1 MTNLWKLLRLTTL
14 FEFLPVLLV
23 SLMALFTGLALL
35 GASAWLVASAAL
47 MPPLYTLALGI
58 TTVRACGIGRAVFR
72 YGERYLSHRMAFRI
86 LTEIRTAFYDRAAR
100 TLPLRSGPARQGE
113 FLHDLLTGAD
123 ELRDFYVRALL
134 PIAAIG
140 TITALTT
147 WLLTGVIGLWALA
160 LPALYLARLVLS
172 CASRQTGEEMQRTR
186 DAAYRSALL
195 DAAGG
200 ADELIC
206 AGRAPAL
213 KRLAEPADRL
223 LQGSL
228 QLARSDARRDA
239 AENLLDTTVLMA
251 LLALLILRVT
261 DGALSGID
269 LCVYFLVLQTL
280 LVEFRTL
287 PEAVRQGRRSLLAA
301 RFLPERRIG
310 ETAATDEKAGEPE
323 RIPAPV
329 QAASRDAD
337 AASQTPLLEAQ
348 DLSFSYRQGQGV
360 LQGLSFRIARGQHT
374 AIVGASGA
382 GKTTLAELL
391 LGVWPPDSGPLRLCG
406 TPYHELPQGAIQQAI
421 AALPQGSVLFADS
434 IRENFARY
442 RPGCKEED
450 IRAALRDAQ
459 LSEVVAALPEGID
472 TPLGEDACFLSG
484 GQRGRLLT
492 AIAIAGKEPVI
503 LLDEPTCGLDQETA
517 AALMAAL
524 FARVQKTG
532 QTLLTITHERT
543 LLTKFQQT
551 IELRK

>member
-1 MTNLWKLLRLTTL
+1 MTNVWKLLRLTTL

-86 LTEIRTAFYDRAAR
+86 LTEIRTSFYDRAAKV
-100 TLPLRSGPARQGE
+100 LPLRSGPARQGE

-147 WLLTGVIGLWALA
+147 WLLAGVIGLCALA

-172 CASRQTGEEMQRTR
+172 FASRQTGEERQRTR

-206 AGRAPAL
+206 AGCAPAL
-213 KRLAEPADRL
+213 KRLAGPADRL

-228 QLARSDARRDA
+228 QLARSDAKRDV

-261 DGALSGID
+261 NGTLSGID

-280 LVEFRTL
+280 LIEFRTL

-301 RFLPERRIG
+301 RFLPERQIG

-323 RIPAPV
+323 RMPAPA
-329 QAASRDAD
+329 QATSRDAD

-348 DLSFSYRQGQGV
+348 DLSFSYRKGQGV

-391 LGVWPPDSGPLRLCG
+391 LGVWPPDSGTLRLCG
-406 TPYHELPQGAIQQAI
+406 TPYHELPHGAIQQAI
-421 AALPQGSVLFADS
+421 AALPQGSVLFAGS

-442 RPGCKEED
+442 RPACKEED
-450 IRAALRDAQ
+450 ILAALRDAQ
-459 LSEVVAALPEGID
+459 LSEVVAALPQGID

-503 LLDEPTCGLDQETA
+503 LLDEPTCGLDQKTA

-524 FARVQKTG
+524 FARIQETG

-543 LLTKFQQT
+543 LVTKFQQT

>member
-1 MTNLWKLLRLTTL
+1 MTNVWKLLRLTTL
-14 FEFLPVLLV
+14 LEFLPVLLV

-86 LTEIRTAFYDRAAR
+86 LTEIRTSFYDRAAKV
-100 TLPLRSGPARQGE
+100 LPLRSGPARQGE

-147 WLLTGVIGLWALA
+147 WLLAGVIGLWALA

-172 CASRQTGEEMQRTR
+172 CASRQTGEERQRTR

-206 AGRAPAL
+206 AGCDPAL
-213 KRLAEPADRL
+213 KRLAGPADHL

-228 QLARSDARRDA
+228 QLARGDARRDT

-301 RFLPERRIG
+301 HFLPERQTS
-310 ETAATDEKAGEPE
+310 EAAETDEPVEQPE
-323 RIPAPV
+323 KIPAPA

-337 AASQTPLLEAQ
+337 AASQTLLEAQ

-360 LQGLSFRIARGQHT
+360 LQGLSFRIARSQHT

-382 GKTTLAELL
+382 GKTTLAALL
-391 LGVWPPDSGPLRLCG
+391 LGVWPPDSGMLRLCG
-406 TPYHELPQGAIQQAI
+406 TPYHELPQGAIQQTI
-421 AALPQGSVLFADS
+421 AALPQGSVLFAGS

-442 RPGCKEED
+442 RPACKEED
-450 IRAALRDAQ
+450 ILAALRDAQ
-459 LSEVVAALPEGID
+459 LDEVVAALPQSID

-524 FARVQKTG
+524 FTRVQETG

-543 LLTKFQQT
+543 LLHHFQQT

>member
-1 MTNLWKLLRLTTL
+1 MTNVWKLLRLTTL

-86 LTEIRTAFYDRAAR
+86 LTEIRTSFYDRAAKV
-100 TLPLRSGPARQGE
+100 LPLRSGPARQGE

-123 ELRDFYVRALL
+123 ELRDFYVRSLL

-147 WLLTGVIGLWALA
+147 WLLSGVIGLWALA

-172 CASRQTGEEMQRTR
+172 CASRQTGEERQRTR

-206 AGRAPAL
+206 AGCTPAL
-213 KRLAEPADRL
+213 KRLAGPADHL

-228 QLARSDARRDA
+228 QLARSDAKRDA

-301 RFLPERRIG
+301 HFLPERQTS
-310 ETAATDEKAGEPE
+310 EAAKTDEPAEQPE
-323 RIPAPV
+323 KIPTSA
-329 QAASRDAD
+329 QADSRDAD
-337 AASQTPLLEAQ
+337 AASQTLLEAK

-374 AIVGASGA
+374 AIIGASGA

-391 LGVWPPDSGPLRLCG
+391 LGVWPPDSGTLRLCG
-406 TPYHELPQGAIQQAI
+406 TPYHELPQGASQQAI
-421 AALPQGSVLFADS
+421 AALPQGSVLFAGS
-434 IRENFARY
+434 IRENFTRY
-442 RPGCKEED
+442 RPACKEED
-450 IRAALRDAQ
+450 ILAALRDAQ
-459 LSEVVAALPEGID
+459 LSEVVAALPQGID

-503 LLDEPTCGLDQETA
+503 LLDEPTCGLDQKTA

-524 FARVQKTG
+524 FARVQETS

-543 LLTKFQQT
+543 LVTKFQQT

>member
-1 MTNLWKLLRLTTL
+1 MTNVWKLLRLTTL
-14 FEFLPVLLV
+14 LEFLPVLLV

-86 LTEIRTAFYDRAAR
+86 LTEIRTSFYDRAAKV
-100 TLPLRSGPARQGE
+100 LPLRSGPARQGE
-113 FLHDLLTGAD
+113 FLHDLLTSAD

-147 WLLTGVIGLWALA
+147 WLLTGAIGPWALA

-172 CASRQTGEEMQRTR
+172 CASRKTGEEMQRTR

-301 RFLPERRIG
+301 RFLPERQIG
-310 ETAATDEKAGEPE
+310 ETAATDEKASEPE

-337 AASQTPLLEAQ
+337 ATSQTPLLEAQ

-391 LGVWPPDSGPLRLCG
+391 LGVWPPDSGTLRLCG

-421 AALPQGSVLFADS
+421 AALPQGSVLFAGS

-442 RPGCKEED
+442 RPDCKEED

-459 LSEVVAALPEGID
+459 LDEVVAALPQAID

-503 LLDEPTCGLDQETA
+503 LLDEPTCGLDQKTA

-524 FARVQKTG
+524 FARVQETG

-543 LLTKFQQT
+543 LLPKFQQT

>member
-1 MTNLWKLLRLTTL
+1 MTNVWKLLRLTTP

-86 LTEIRTAFYDRAAR
+86 LTEIRTSFYDRAAKV
-100 TLPLRSGPARQGE
+100 LPLRSGPARQGE

-147 WLLTGVIGLWALA
+147 WLLAGVIGLWALA

-172 CASRQTGEEMQRTR
+172 CASRQTGEERQRTR

-206 AGRAPAL
+206 AGCDPAL
-213 KRLAEPADRL
+213 KRLAGPADRL

-228 QLARSDARRDA
+228 QLARSDAKRDA
-239 AENLLDTTVLMA
+239 TENLLDTTVLMA

-301 RFLPERRIG
+301 RFLPERQIG
-310 ETAATDEKAGEPE
+310 ETTATDEKAGEPE
-323 RIPAPV
+323 RMPAPA
-329 QAASRDAD
+329 QASFRDAD
-337 AASQTPLLEAQ
+337 AASQTLLEAK

-391 LGVWPPDSGPLRLCG
+391 LGVWPPDSGMLRLSG
-406 TPYHELPQGAIQQAI
+406 TPYHELPQGAIQQTI
-421 AALPQGSVLFADS
+421 AALPQGSVLFSGS

-442 RPGCKEED
+442 RPGCNEED

-459 LSEVVAALPEGID
+459 LSEVVAALPQGID

-524 FARVQKTG
+524 FARVQETG

-543 LLTKFQQT
+543 LVTKFQQT

>member
-1 MTNLWKLLRLTTL
+1 MTNVWKLLRLTTL
-14 FEFLPVLLV
+14 LEFLPVLLV

-86 LTEIRTAFYDRAAR
+86 LTEIRTSFYDRAAKV
-100 TLPLRSGPARQGE
+100 LPLRSGPARQGE

-147 WLLTGVIGLWALA
+147 WLLAGVIGLWALA

-206 AGRAPAL
+206 AGCAPAL
-213 KRLAEPADRL
+213 KRLAGPADRL

-228 QLARSDARRDA
+228 QLARSDAKRDA
-239 AENLLDTTVLMA
+239 AENLLDTTVLMS

-301 RFLPERRIG
+301 RFLPERQIG

-323 RIPAPV
+323 RIPASV

-337 AASQTPLLEAQ
+337 AAGQTPLLEAQ
-348 DLSFSYRQGQGV
+348 DLSFSYRKGQGV

-382 GKTTLAELL
+382 GKTTLAALL
-391 LGVWPPDSGPLRLCG
+391 LGVWPPDSGTLRLCG

-421 AALPQGSVLFADS
+421 AALPQGSVLFAGS

-442 RPGCKEED
+442 RPGCNEED

-459 LSEVVAALPEGID
+459 LSEVVAALPQGID

-524 FARVQKTG
+524 FTRVQETG

-543 LLTKFQQT
+543 LLHHFQQT

>member
-1 MTNLWKLLRLTTL
+1 MTNVWKLLRLTTL

-86 LTEIRTAFYDRAAR
+86 LTEIRTSFYDRAAKV
-100 TLPLRSGPARQGE
+100 LPLRSGPARQGE

-147 WLLTGVIGLWALA
+147 WLLAGVIGLWALA

-172 CASRQTGEEMQRTR
+172 CASRKTGEERQRTR

-206 AGRAPAL
+206 AGREPAL
-213 KRLAEPADRL
+213 KRLSAPAHDL
-223 LQGSL
+223 LEGSL
-228 QLARSDARRDA
+228 QLARTDARRDA
-239 AENLLDTTVLMA
+239 AENLLDTIVLMA

-261 DGALSGID
+261 QGALSGID

-280 LVEFRTL
+280 LVEFRAL

-301 RFLPERRIG
+301 RFLPERQTS
-310 ETAATDEKAGEPE
+310 EAAETDEPAEQSEK
-323 RIPAPV
+323 IPAPA

-337 AASQTPLLEAQ
+337 AASQMPLLEAQ
-348 DLSFSYRQGQGV
+348 DLSFSYRKGQGV

-391 LGVWPPDSGPLRLCG
+391 LGVWPPDSGTLRLCG

-421 AALPQGSVLFADS
+421 AALPQGSVLFAGS

-442 RPGCKEED
+442 RPACKEED
-450 IRAALRDAQ
+450 ILAALRDAQ
-459 LSEVVAALPEGID
+459 LSKVVAALPQGID

-484 GQRGRLLT
+484 GQRNRLLS
-492 AIAIAGKEPVI
+492 AIAIAGREPVI
-503 LLDEPTCGLDQETA
+503 LLDEPTCGLDQKTA

-524 FARVQKTG
+524 FARVQETG

-543 LLTKFQQT
+543 LVTKFQQT

>member
-14 FEFLPVLLV
+14 LEFLPVLLV

-86 LTEIRTAFYDRAAR
+86 LTEIRTSFYDRAAKV
-100 TLPLRSGPARQGE
+100 LPLRSGPARQGE

-147 WLLTGVIGLWALA
+147 WLLAGVIGLWALA

-172 CASRQTGEEMQRTR
+172 CASRKTGEEMQRTR

-206 AGRAPAL
+206 AGCSPAL
-213 KRLAEPADRL
+213 KRLAGPADRL
-223 LQGSL
+223 LHGSL
-228 QLARSDARRDA
+228 QLARSDAKRNA

-261 DGALSGID
+261 QGALRGID

-301 RFLPERRIG
+301 RFLPERQID

-323 RIPAPV
+323 RIPAPA
-329 QAASRDAD
+329 QASSRDAD

-348 DLSFSYRQGQGV
+348 DLSFSYREGQGV

-391 LGVWPPDSGPLRLCG
+391 LGVWPPDSGTLRLCG
-406 TPYHELPQGAIQQAI
+406 TPYHELPQGAIQQTI
-421 AALPQGSVLFADS
+421 AALPQGSVLFAGS

-442 RPGCKEED
+442 RPACKEED

-459 LSEVVAALPEGID
+459 LSEIVAALPQGID

-484 GQRGRLLT
+484 GQRNRLLS
-492 AIAIAGKEPVI
+492 AIAIAGREPIV
-503 LLDEPTCGLDQETA
+503 LLDEPTCGLDQKTA

-524 FARVQKTG
+524 FTRVQETG

-543 LLTKFQQT
+543 LVTKFQQT

>member
-1 MTNLWKLLRLTTL
+1 MTNLWKLLRLTTP

-23 SLMALFTGLALL
+23 SLIALFTGLALL

-86 LTEIRTAFYDRAAR
+86 LTEIRTSFYDRAAKV
-100 TLPLRSGPARQGE
+100 LPLRSGPARQGE

-147 WLLTGVIGLWALA
+147 WLLAGVIGLWALA

-172 CASRQTGEEMQRTR
+172 CASRQTGEERQRTR

-206 AGRAPAL
+206 AGRDPAL
-213 KRLAEPADRL
+213 KRLSAPAHDL
-223 LQGSL
+223 LEGSL
-228 QLARSDARRDA
+228 QLARTDARRDA
-239 AENLLDTTVLMA
+239 AENLLDTIVLMA

-261 DGALSGID
+261 QGALRGID

-301 RFLPERRIG
+301 RFLPERQIG

-323 RIPAPV
+323 RMPAPA
-329 QAASRDAD
+329 QATSRDAD
-337 AASQTPLLEAQ
+337 AASQTLLEAK

-382 GKTTLAELL
+382 GKTTLAALL
-391 LGVWPPDSGPLRLCG
+391 LGVWPPDSGTLRLCG
-406 TPYHELPQGAIQQAI
+406 TPYHELPAGAIQQAI
-421 AALPQGSVLFADS
+421 AALPQGSVLFAGS

-442 RPGCKEED
+442 RPACKEED
-450 IRAALRDAQ
+450 IRAALSDAQ
-459 LSEVVAALPEGID
+459 LSEVVAALPQGID

-484 GQRGRLLT
+484 GQRNRLLS
-492 AIAIAGKEPVI
+492 AIAIAGREPIV

-524 FARVQKTG
+524 FARVQETG

-543 LLTKFQQT
+543 LLHHFQQT

>member
-1 MTNLWKLLRLTTL
+1 MTNLWKLLRLTTP

-86 LTEIRTAFYDRAAR
+86 LTEIRTSFYDRAAKV
-100 TLPLRSGPARQGE
+100 LPLRSGPARQGE

-147 WLLTGVIGLWALA
+147 WLLAGIIGLWALA

-172 CASRQTGEEMQRTR
+172 CASRQTGEERQRTR
-186 DAAYRSALL
+186 DAAYRSTLL

-206 AGRAPAL
+206 AGRDPAL
-213 KRLAEPADRL
+213 KRLSAPAHDL
-223 LQGSL
+223 LEGSL
-228 QLARSDARRDA
+228 QLARTDARRDA

-251 LLALLILRVT
+251 LLVFLILRVT

-287 PEAVRQGRRSLLAA
+287 PEAVRQGRRSLMAA
-301 RFLPERRIG
+301 RFLPERQTS
-310 ETAATDEKAGEPE
+310 EAAETDEPAEQSEK
-323 RIPAPV
+323 IPAPA

-337 AASQTPLLEAQ
+337 AASQTLLEAK

-374 AIVGASGA
+374 AIIGASGA
-382 GKTTLAELL
+382 GKTTLAALL
-391 LGVWPPDSGPLRLCG
+391 LGVWPPDSGMLRLCG
-406 TPYHELPQGAIQQAI
+406 TPYHGLPAGTIQQAI
-421 AALPQGSVLFADS
+421 AALPQGSVLFAGS

-442 RPGCKEED
+442 RPYCKEAD
-450 IRAALRDAQ
+450 ILAALRDAQ
-459 LSEVVAALPEGID
+459 LDEVVAALPQGID

-503 LLDEPTCGLDQETA
+503 LLDEPTCGLDQKTA

-524 FARVQKTG
+524 FARVQETG

-543 LLTKFQQT
+543 LVTKFQQT

>member
-86 LTEIRTAFYDRAAR
+86 LTEIRMSFYNRAAKV
-100 TLPLRSGPARQGE
+100 LPLRSGPARQGE

-147 WLLTGVIGLWALA
+147 WLLAGVIGLWALA
-160 LPALYLARLVLS
+160 LPALYLARLALS
-172 CASRQTGEEMQRTR
+172 CASRQTGEERQRTR

-206 AGRAPAL
+206 AGCAPAL
-213 KRLAEPADRL
+213 KRLAGPADHL

-228 QLARSDARRDA
+228 QLAHSDAKRDA
-239 AENLLDTTVLMA
+239 TENLLDTTVLMA
-251 LLALLILRVT
+251 LLVFLILRVT

-301 RFLPERRIG
+301 RFLPERQTS
-310 ETAATDEKAGEPE
+310 EAAETDEPAEQPE
-323 RIPAPV
+323 KIPAPA
-329 QAASRDAD
+329 QAASRDTD
-337 AASQTPLLEAQ
+337 AASQTLLEAK

-391 LGVWPPDSGPLRLCG
+391 LGVWPPDSGTLRLCG
-406 TPYHELPQGAIQQAI
+406 TPYHELPAGAIQQAI
-421 AALPQGSVLFADS
+421 AALPQGSVLFAGS

-442 RPGCKEED
+442 RPGCQEED
-450 IRAALRDAQ
+450 IRAALSDAQ
-459 LSEVVAALPEGID
+459 LDEVVAALPQGID

-503 LLDEPTCGLDQETA
+503 LLDEPTCGLDQKTA

-524 FARVQKTG
+524 FARVQETG

-543 LLTKFQQT
+543 LVTKFQQT

>member
-1 MTNLWKLLRLTTL
+1 MTNVWKLLRLTTL

-86 LTEIRTAFYDRAAR
+86 LTEIRTSFYDRAAKV
-100 TLPLRSGPARQGE
+100 LPLRSGPARQGE

-123 ELRDFYVRALL
+123 ELRDFYVRSLL

-147 WLLTGVIGLWALA
+147 WLLSGVIGLWALA

-172 CASRQTGEEMQRTR
+172 CASRQTGEERQRTR

-206 AGRAPAL
+206 AGCTPAL
-213 KRLAEPADRL
+213 KRLAGPADHL

-228 QLARSDARRDA
+228 QLARSDAKRDA

-251 LLALLILRVT
+251 LLALLILHVT

-301 RFLPERRIG
+301 HFLPERQTS
-310 ETAATDEKAGEPE
+310 EAAKTDEPAEQPE
-323 RIPAPV
+323 KIPTSA
-329 QAASRDAD
+329 QADSRDAD
-337 AASQTPLLEAQ
+337 AASQTLLEAK
-348 DLSFSYRQGQGV
+348 DLSFSYREGQGV
-360 LQGLSFRIARGQHT
+360 LQGLSFRIAHGQHT

-391 LGVWPPDSGPLRLCG
+391 LGVWPPDSGTLRLCG

-421 AALPQGSVLFADS
+421 AALPQGSVLFAGS

-442 RPGCKEED
+442 RPNCKEED
-450 IRAALRDAQ
+450 ILAALRDAQ
-459 LSEVVAALPEGID
+459 LSEVVAALPQGID
-472 TPLGEDACFLSG
+472 TLLGEDACFLSG

-503 LLDEPTCGLDQETA
+503 LLDEPTCGLDQKTA

-524 FARVQKTG
+524 FTRVQKTG
-532 QTLLTITHERT
+532 QTLLIITHERT
-543 LLTKFQQT
+543 LLPLFQQT

>member
-1 MTNLWKLLRLTTL
+1 MTNLWKHLRLTTL
-14 FEFLPVLLV
+14 LEFLPVLLV

-35 GASAWLVASAAL
+35 GASAWLVASSAL

-86 LTEIRTAFYDRAAR
+86 LTEIRTSFYDRAAKV
-100 TLPLRSGPARQGE
+100 LPLRSGPARQGE

-147 WLLTGVIGLWALA
+147 WLLAGVIGLWALA

-172 CASRQTGEEMQRTR
+172 CASRQTGEERQRTR

-206 AGRAPAL
+206 AGCAPAL
-213 KRLAEPADRL
+213 KRLAGPADHL

-228 QLARSDARRDA
+228 QLARSDAKRDA

-251 LLALLILRVT
+251 LLVFLILRVT
-261 DGALSGID
+261 QGALSGID

-301 RFLPERRIG
+301 RFLPERQTS
-310 ETAATDEKAGEPE
+310 EAAETDEPAEQSEK
-323 RIPAPV
+323 IPAPA

-337 AASQTPLLEAQ
+337 AASQTLLEAK

-374 AIVGASGA
+374 AIIGASGA
-382 GKTTLAELL
+382 GKTTLAALL
-391 LGVWPPDSGPLRLCG
+391 LGVWPPDSGMLRLCG

-421 AALPQGSVLFADS
+421 AALPQGSVLFAGS

-442 RPGCKEED
+442 RPACKEAD
-450 IRAALRDAQ
+450 ILAALRDAQ
-459 LSEVVAALPEGID
+459 LDEVVAALPQGID

-503 LLDEPTCGLDQETA
+503 LLDEPTCGLDQKTA
-517 AALMAAL
+517 ATLMAAL
-524 FARVQKTG
+524 FARVQETG

-543 LLTKFQQT
+543 LVTKFQQT
-551 IELRK
+551 IKLRK

>member
-1 MTNLWKLLRLTTL
+1 MTNIWKLLRLTTL

-86 LTEIRTAFYDRAAR
+86 LTEIRTSFYDRAAKV
-100 TLPLRSGPARQGE
+100 LPLRSGPARQGE

-134 PIAAIG
+134 PIAVIG

-147 WLLTGVIGLWALA
+147 WLLAGVIGPWALA

-172 CASRQTGEEMQRTR
+172 CASRQTGEERQRTR

-206 AGRAPAL
+206 AGRDPAL
-213 KRLAEPADRL
+213 KRLSAPAHDL
-223 LQGSL
+223 LEGSL
-228 QLARSDARRDA
+228 QLARTDARRDA

-251 LLALLILRVT
+251 LLVFLILRVT

-301 RFLPERRIG
+301 HFLPERQTS
-310 ETAATDEKAGEPE
+310 EAAKTDEPAEQPE
-323 RIPAPV
+323 KIPTSA
-329 QAASRDAD
+329 QADSRDAD
-337 AASQTPLLEAQ
+337 AASQTLLEAK

-374 AIVGASGA
+374 AIIGASGA

-391 LGVWPPDSGPLRLCG
+391 LGVWPPDSGTLRLCG
-406 TPYHELPQGAIQQAI
+406 TPYHELPAGAIQQAI
-421 AALPQGSVLFADS
+421 AALPQGSVLFAGS

-442 RPGCKEED
+442 RPACKEAD

-459 LSEVVAALPEGID
+459 LSEVVAALPQGID

-484 GQRGRLLT
+484 GQRNRLLT
-492 AIAIAGKEPVI
+492 AIAIAGREPVI
-503 LLDEPTCGLDQETA
+503 LLDEPTCGLDQKTA

-524 FARVQKTG
+524 FARIQETG

-543 LLTKFQQT
+543 LVTKFQQT

>member
-1 MTNLWKLLRLTTL
+1 MTNLWKLLRLTTP

-86 LTEIRTAFYDRAAR
+86 LTEIRTSFYDRAAKV
-100 TLPLRSGPARQGE
+100 LPLRSGPARQGE

-147 WLLTGVIGLWALA
+147 WLLAGIIGLWALA

-172 CASRQTGEEMQRTR
+172 CASRQTGEERQRTR
-186 DAAYRSALL
+186 DAAYRSTLL

-206 AGRAPAL
+206 AGRDPAL
-213 KRLAEPADRL
+213 KRLSAPAHDL
-223 LQGSL
+223 LEGSL
-228 QLARSDARRDA
+228 QLARTDARRDA

-251 LLALLILRVT
+251 LLVFLILRVT

-287 PEAVRQGRRSLLAA
+287 PEAVRQGRRSLMAA
-301 RFLPERRIG
+301 RFLPERQTS
-310 ETAATDEKAGEPE
+310 EAAETDEPAEQSEK
-323 RIPAPV
+323 IPAPA

-337 AASQTPLLEAQ
+337 AASQTLLEAK

-374 AIVGASGA
+374 AIIGASGA
-382 GKTTLAELL
+382 GKTTLAALL
-391 LGVWPPDSGPLRLCG
+391 LGVWPPYSGMLRLCG

-421 AALPQGSVLFADS
+421 AALPQGSVLFAGS

-442 RPGCKEED
+442 RPACKEED
-450 IRAALRDAQ
+450 ILAALRDAQ
-459 LSEVVAALPEGID
+459 LSEVVAALPQGID

-492 AIAIAGKEPVI
+492 AITIAGREPVI
-503 LLDEPTCGLDQETA
+503 LLDEPTCGLDQKTA

-524 FARVQKTG
+524 FAKVQETG

-543 LLTKFQQT
+543 LVTKFQQT

>member
-1 MTNLWKLLRLTTL
+1 MTNLWKLLRLTTP

-86 LTEIRTAFYDRAAR
+86 LTEIRTSFYDRAAKV
-100 TLPLRSGPARQGE
+100 LPLRSGPARQGE

-147 WLLTGVIGLWALA
+147 WLLAGIIGLWALA

-172 CASRQTGEEMQRTR
+172 CASRQTGEERQRTR
-186 DAAYRSALL
+186 DAAYRSTLL

-206 AGRAPAL
+206 AGRDPAL
-213 KRLAEPADRL
+213 KRLSAPAHDL
-223 LQGSL
+223 LEGSL
-228 QLARSDARRDA
+228 QLARTDARRDA

-251 LLALLILRVT
+251 LLVFLILRVT

-287 PEAVRQGRRSLLAA
+287 PEAVRQGRRSLMAA
-301 RFLPERRIG
+301 RFLPERQTS
-310 ETAATDEKAGEPE
+310 EAAETDEPAEQSEK
-323 RIPAPV
+323 IPAPA

-337 AASQTPLLEAQ
+337 AASQTLLEAK

-374 AIVGASGA
+374 AIIGASGA
-382 GKTTLAELL
+382 GKTTLAALL
-391 LGVWPPDSGPLRLCG
+391 LGVWPPDSGMLRLCG

-421 AALPQGSVLFADS
+421 AALPQGSVLFAGS

-442 RPGCKEED
+442 RPACKEED

-459 LSEVVAALPEGID
+459 LSEVVAALPQGID

-492 AIAIAGKEPVI
+492 AIAIAGREPVI
-503 LLDEPTCGLDQETA
+503 LLDEPTCGLDQKTA

-524 FARVQKTG
+524 FAKVQETG

-543 LLTKFQQT
+543 LVTKFQQT

>member
-1 MTNLWKLLRLTTL
+1 MTNLWKLLRLTTP

-86 LTEIRTAFYDRAAR
+86 LTEIRTSFYDRAAKV
-100 TLPLRSGPARQGE
+100 LPLRSGPARQGE

-147 WLLTGVIGLWALA
+147 WLLAGIIGLWALA

-172 CASRQTGEEMQRTR
+172 CASRQTGEERQRTR
-186 DAAYRSALL
+186 DAAYRSTLL

-206 AGRAPAL
+206 AGRDPAL
-213 KRLAEPADRL
+213 KRLSAPAHDL
-223 LQGSL
+223 LEGSL
-228 QLARSDARRDA
+228 QLARTDARRDA

-251 LLALLILRVT
+251 LLVFLILRVT

-287 PEAVRQGRRSLLAA
+287 PEAVRQGRRSLMAA
-301 RFLPERRIG
+301 RFLPERQTS
-310 ETAATDEKAGEPE
+310 EAAETDEPAEQSEK
-323 RIPAPV
+323 IPAPA

-337 AASQTPLLEAQ
+337 AASQTLLEAK

-374 AIVGASGA
+374 AIIGASGA
-382 GKTTLAELL
+382 GKTTLAALL
-391 LGVWPPDSGPLRLCG
+391 LGVWPPDSGMLRLCG

-421 AALPQGSVLFADS
+421 AALPQGSVLFAGS

-442 RPGCKEED
+442 RPACKEED

-459 LSEVVAALPEGID
+459 LSEVVAALPQGID

-492 AIAIAGKEPVI
+492 AITIAGREPVI
-503 LLDEPTCGLDQETA
+503 LLDEPTCGLDQKTA

-524 FARVQKTG
+524 FAKVQETG

-543 LLTKFQQT
+543 LVTKFQQT

>member
-1 MTNLWKLLRLTTL
+1 MTNLWKLLRLTTP

-86 LTEIRTAFYDRAAR
+86 LTEIRTSFYDRAAKV
-100 TLPLRSGPARQGE
+100 LPLRSGPARQGE

-147 WLLTGVIGLWALA
+147 WLLAGIIGLWALA

-172 CASRQTGEEMQRTR
+172 CASRQTGEERQRTR
-186 DAAYRSALL
+186 DAAYRSTLL

-206 AGRAPAL
+206 AGRDPAL
-213 KRLAEPADRL
+213 KRLSAPAHDL
-223 LQGSL
+223 LEGSL
-228 QLARSDARRDA
+228 QLARTDARRDA

-251 LLALLILRVT
+251 LLVFLILRVT

-287 PEAVRQGRRSLLAA
+287 PEAVRQGRRSLMAA
-301 RFLPERRIG
+301 RFLPERQTS
-310 ETAATDEKAGEPE
+310 EAAETDEPAEQSEK
-323 RIPAPV
+323 IPSPA

-337 AASQTPLLEAQ
+337 AASQTLLEAK

-374 AIVGASGA
+374 AIIGASGA
-382 GKTTLAELL
+382 GKTTLAALL
-391 LGVWPPDSGPLRLCG
+391 LGVWPPDSGMLRLCG

-421 AALPQGSVLFADS
+421 AALPQGSVLFAGS

-442 RPGCKEED
+442 RPACKEED

-459 LSEVVAALPEGID
+459 LSEVVAALPQGID

-492 AIAIAGKEPVI
+492 AITIAGREPVI
-503 LLDEPTCGLDQETA
+503 LLDEPTCGLDQKTA

-524 FARVQKTG
+524 FAKVQETG

-543 LLTKFQQT
+543 LVTKFQQT

>member
-86 LTEIRTAFYDRAAR
+86 LTEIRTSFYDRAAKV
-100 TLPLRSGPARQGE
+100 LPLRSGPARQGE

-147 WLLTGVIGLWALA
+147 WLLAGVIGLWALA
-160 LPALYLARLVLS
+160 LPTLYLARLVLS
-172 CASRQTGEEMQRTR
+172 CASRQTGEERQRTR

-206 AGRAPAL
+206 AGCTPAL
-213 KRLAEPADRL
+213 KRLAGPADHL

-228 QLARSDARRDA
+228 QLARSDAKRDA

-301 RFLPERRIG
+301 HFLPERQTS
-310 ETAATDEKAGEPE
+310 EAAKTDEPAEQPE
-323 RIPAPV
+323 KIPTSA
-329 QAASRDAD
+329 QADSRDAD
-337 AASQTPLLEAQ
+337 AASQTLLEAK

-374 AIVGASGA
+374 AIIGASGA

-391 LGVWPPDSGPLRLCG
+391 LGVWPPDSGTLRLCG

-421 AALPQGSVLFADS
+421 AALPQGSVLFAGS
-434 IRENFARY
+434 IRENFTRY
-442 RPGCKEED
+442 RPACKEED
-450 IRAALRDAQ
+450 ILAALRDAQ
-459 LSEVVAALPEGID
+459 LSEVVAALPQGID

-492 AIAIAGKEPVI
+492 AIAIAGREPIV

-524 FARVQKTG
+524 FARIQETG

-543 LLTKFQQT
+543 LVTKFQQT

>member
-1 MTNLWKLLRLTTL
+1 MTNVWKLLRLTTL
-14 FEFLPVLLV
+14 LEFLPVLLV

-86 LTEIRTAFYDRAAR
+86 LTEIRTSFYDRAAKV
-100 TLPLRSGPARQGE
+100 LPLRSGPARQGE

-160 LPALYLARLVLS
+160 LPALYLARLALS
-172 CASRQTGEEMQRTR
+172 CASRKTGEERQRTR

-206 AGRAPAL
+206 AGREPAL
-213 KRLAEPADRL
+213 RRLAKPAGQL

-228 QLARSDARRDA
+228 QLAHTDARRDA

-301 RFLPERRIG
+301 RFLPERQTS
-310 ETAATDEKAGEPE
+310 EAAETDEPAEQPE
-323 RIPAPV
+323 KIPTPA
-329 QAASRDAD
+329 QADSRNAD

-348 DLSFSYRQGQGV
+348 DLSFSYHKGQGV
-360 LQGLSFRIARGQHT
+360 LQDLSFRIAHSQHT
-374 AIVGASGA
+374 AIIGASGA

-391 LGVWPPDSGPLRLCG
+391 LGVWPPDSGTLRLCG

-421 AALPQGSVLFADS
+421 AALPQGSVLFAGS

-442 RPGCKEED
+442 RPACKEED
-450 IRAALRDAQ
+450 ILAALRDAQ
-459 LSEVVAALPEGID
+459 LDEVVAALPQGID

-492 AIAIAGKEPVI
+492 AIAIAGREPVI
-503 LLDEPTCGLDQETA
+503 LLDEPTCGLDQKTA

-524 FARVQKTG
+524 FARVQETG

-543 LLTKFQQT
+543 LLHHFQQT

>member
-86 LTEIRTAFYDRAAR
+86 LTEIRTSFYDRAAKV
-100 TLPLRSGPARQGE
+100 LPLRSGPARQGE

-147 WLLTGVIGLWALA
+147 WLLTGVIGPWALA

-172 CASRQTGEEMQRTR
+172 YASRQTGEERQRTR

-206 AGRAPAL
+206 AGCAPAL
-213 KRLAEPADRL
+213 KRLAEPADHL

-228 QLARSDARRDA
+228 QLARTDARRDA

-301 RFLPERRIG
+301 RFLPEQQIG
-310 ETAATDEKAGEPE
+310 ETAATDEPAGEPE
-323 RIPAPV
+323 RIPAPA

-337 AASQTPLLEAQ
+337 AANQTPLLEAQ

-391 LGVWPPDSGPLRLCG
+391 LGVWPPDSGTLRLCG

-421 AALPQGSVLFADS
+421 AALRQGSVLFAGS

-442 RPGCKEED
+442 RPGCNKED
-450 IRAALRDAQ
+450 ILAALSDAQ
-459 LSEVVAALPEGID
+459 LSEVVAALPQGID

-484 GQRGRLLT
+484 GQRNRLLS
-492 AIAIAGKEPVI
+492 AIAIAGREPVI
-503 LLDEPTCGLDQETA
+503 LLDEPTCGLDQKTA

-524 FARVQKTG
+524 FARVQETG
-532 QTLLTITHERT
+532 QTLLIITHERT
-543 LLTKFQQT
+543 LVTKFQQT

>member
-1 MTNLWKLLRLTTL
+1 MTNVWKLLRLTTL

-86 LTEIRTAFYDRAAR
+86 LTEIRTSFYDRAAKV
-100 TLPLRSGPARQGE
+100 LPLRSGPARQGE

-123 ELRDFYVRALL
+123 ELRDFYVRSLL

-147 WLLTGVIGLWALA
+147 WLLSGVIGLWALA

-172 CASRQTGEEMQRTR
+172 CASRQTGEERQRTR

-206 AGRAPAL
+206 AGCTPAL
-213 KRLAEPADRL
+213 KRLAGPADHL

-228 QLARSDARRDA
+228 QLARSDAKRDA

-301 RFLPERRIG
+301 HFLPERQTS
-310 ETAATDEKAGEPE
+310 EAAKTDEPAEQPE
-323 RIPAPV
+323 KIPTSA
-329 QAASRDAD
+329 QADSRDAD
-337 AASQTPLLEAQ
+337 AASQTLLEAK

-374 AIVGASGA
+374 AIIGASGA

-391 LGVWPPDSGPLRLCG
+391 LGVWPPDSGTLRLCG
-406 TPYHELPQGAIQQAI
+406 TPYHELPHGVIQQAI
-421 AALPQGSVLFADS
+421 AALPQGSVLFAGS

-442 RPGCKEED
+442 RPDCKEED
-450 IRAALRDAQ
+450 ILAALRDAQ
-459 LSEVVAALPEGID
+459 LSEVVAALPQGID

-492 AIAIAGKEPVI
+492 TIAIAGREPVI
-503 LLDEPTCGLDQETA
+503 LLDEPTCGLDQKTA

-524 FARVQKTG
+524 FARIQETG

-543 LLTKFQQT
+543 LVTKFQQT

>member
-1 MTNLWKLLRLTTL
+1 MTNVWKLLRLTTP

-86 LTEIRTAFYDRAAR
+86 LTEIRTSFYDRAAKV
-100 TLPLRSGPARQGE
+100 LPLRSGPARQGE

-147 WLLTGVIGLWALA
+147 WLLAGIIGLWALA

-172 CASRQTGEEMQRTR
+172 CASRQTGEERQRTR
-186 DAAYRSALL
+186 DAAYRSTLL

-213 KRLAEPADRL
+213 KRLSAPAHDL
-223 LQGSL
+223 LEGSL
-228 QLARSDARRDA
+228 QLARTDARRDA

-251 LLALLILRVT
+251 LLVFLILRVT

-287 PEAVRQGRRSLLAA
+287 PEAVRQGRRSLMAA
-301 RFLPERRIG
+301 RFLPERQTS
-310 ETAATDEKAGEPE
+310 EAAETDEPAEQSEK
-323 RIPAPV
+323 IPAPA

-337 AASQTPLLEAQ
+337 AASQTLLEAK

-374 AIVGASGA
+374 AIIGASGA
-382 GKTTLAELL
+382 GKTTLAALL
-391 LGVWPPDSGPLRLCG
+391 LGVWPPDSGMLRLCG

-421 AALPQGSVLFADS
+421 AALPQGSVLFAGS

-442 RPGCKEED
+442 RPACKEED

-459 LSEVVAALPEGID
+459 LSEVVAALPQGID

-492 AIAIAGKEPVI
+492 AITIAGREPVI
-503 LLDEPTCGLDQETA
+503 LLDEPTCGLDQKTA

-524 FARVQKTG
+524 FAKVQETG

-543 LLTKFQQT
+543 LVTKFQQT

>member
-1 MTNLWKLLRLTTL
+1 MTNLWKLLRLTTP

-86 LTEIRTAFYDRAAR
+86 LTEIRTSFYDRAAKV
-100 TLPLRSGPARQGE
+100 LPLRSGPARQGE

-147 WLLTGVIGLWALA
+147 WLLAGIIGLWALA

-172 CASRQTGEEMQRTR
+172 CASRQTGEERQRTR
-186 DAAYRSALL
+186 DAAYRSTLL

-206 AGRAPAL
+206 AGRDPAL
-213 KRLAEPADRL
+213 KRLSAPAHDL
-223 LQGSL
+223 LEGSL
-228 QLARSDARRDA
+228 QLARTDARRDA

-251 LLALLILRVT
+251 LLVFLILRVT

-287 PEAVRQGRRSLLAA
+287 PEAVRQGRRSLMAA
-301 RFLPERRIG
+301 RFLPERQTS
-310 ETAATDEKAGEPE
+310 EAAETDEPAEQSEK
-323 RIPAPV
+323 IPAPA

-337 AASQTPLLEAQ
+337 AASQTLLEAK

-374 AIVGASGA
+374 AIIGASGA
-382 GKTTLAELL
+382 GKTTLAALL
-391 LGVWPPDSGPLRLCG
+391 LGVWPPDSGMLRLCG

-421 AALPQGSVLFADS
+421 AALPQGSVLFAGS

-442 RPGCKEED
+442 RPACKEED
-450 IRAALRDAQ
+450 ILAALRDAQ
-459 LSEVVAALPEGID
+459 LSEVVAALPQGID

-492 AIAIAGKEPVI
+492 AITIAGREPVI
-503 LLDEPTCGLDQETA
+503 LLDEPTCGLDQKTA

-524 FARVQKTG
+524 FAKVQETG

-543 LLTKFQQT
+543 LVTKFQQT

>member
-1 MTNLWKLLRLTTL
+1 MTNVWKLLRLTTL

-86 LTEIRTAFYDRAAR
+86 LTEIRMSFYNRAAKV
-100 TLPLRSGPARQGE
+100 LPLRSGPARQGE

-147 WLLTGVIGLWALA
+147 WLLAGVIGLWALA

-172 CASRQTGEEMQRTR
+172 CASRKTGEERQRTR

-206 AGRAPAL
+206 AGCAPAL
-213 KRLAEPADRL
+213 KRLAGPADHL

-228 QLARSDARRDA
+228 QLAHSDAKRDA
-239 AENLLDTTVLMA
+239 TENLLDTTVLMA
-251 LLALLILRVT
+251 LLVFLILRVT

-301 RFLPERRIG
+301 RFLPERQTS
-310 ETAATDEKAGEPE
+310 EAAETDEPAEQPE
-323 RIPAPV
+323 KIPAPA
-329 QAASRDAD
+329 QAASRDTD
-337 AASQTPLLEAQ
+337 AASQTLLEAK

-391 LGVWPPDSGPLRLCG
+391 LGVWPPDSGTLRLCG
-406 TPYHELPQGAIQQAI
+406 TPYHELPAGAIQQAI
-421 AALPQGSVLFADS
+421 AALPQGSVLFAGS

-442 RPGCKEED
+442 RPGCQEED
-450 IRAALRDAQ
+450 IRAALSDAQ
-459 LSEVVAALPEGID
+459 LDEVVAALPQGID

-503 LLDEPTCGLDQETA
+503 LLDEPTCGLDQKTA

-524 FARVQKTG
+524 FARVQETG

-543 LLTKFQQT
+543 LVTKFQQT

>member
-1 MTNLWKLLRLTTL
+1 MTNVWKLLRLTTL

-86 LTEIRTAFYDRAAR
+86 LTEIRTSFYDRAAKV
-100 TLPLRSGPARQGE
+100 LPLRSGPARQGE

-123 ELRDFYVRALL
+123 ELRDFYVRSLL

-147 WLLTGVIGLWALA
+147 WLLSGVIGLWALA

-172 CASRQTGEEMQRTR
+172 CASRQTGEERQRTR

-206 AGRAPAL
+206 AGCAPAL
-213 KRLAEPADRL
+213 KRLAGPADHL

-228 QLARSDARRDA
+228 QLAHSDAKRDA
-239 AENLLDTTVLMA
+239 TENLLDTTVLMA
-251 LLALLILRVT
+251 LLVFLILRVT

-301 RFLPERRIG
+301 RFLPERQTS
-310 ETAATDEKAGEPE
+310 EAAETDEPAEQPE
-323 RIPAPV
+323 KIPAPA

-337 AASQTPLLEAQ
+337 AASQTLLEAK

-391 LGVWPPDSGPLRLCG
+391 LGVWPPDSGTLRLCG
-406 TPYHELPQGAIQQAI
+406 TPYHELPAGAIQQAI
-421 AALPQGSVLFADS
+421 AALPQGSVLFAGS

-442 RPGCKEED
+442 RPGCQEED
-450 IRAALRDAQ
+450 IRAALSDAQ
-459 LSEVVAALPEGID
+459 LDEVVAALPQGID

-503 LLDEPTCGLDQETA
+503 LLDEPTCGLDQKTA

-524 FARVQKTG
+524 FARIQKTG

-543 LLTKFQQT
+543 LVTKFQQT

>member
-86 LTEIRTAFYDRAAR
+86 LTEIRTSFYDRAAKV
-100 TLPLRSGPARQGE
+100 LPLRSGPARQGE

-147 WLLTGVIGLWALA
+147 WLLAGVIGPWALA

-172 CASRQTGEEMQRTR
+172 CASRQTGEERQRTR

-206 AGRAPAL
+206 AGRDPAL
-213 KRLAEPADRL
+213 KRISAPAHDL
-223 LQGSL
+223 LEGSL
-228 QLARSDARRDA
+228 QLARTDARRDA

-251 LLALLILRVT
+251 LLVFLILRVT

-301 RFLPERRIG
+301 HFLPERQTS
-310 ETAATDEKAGEPE
+310 EAAKTDEPAEQPE
-323 RIPAPV
+323 KIPTSA
-329 QAASRDAD
+329 QADSRDAD
-337 AASQTPLLEAQ
+337 AASQTLLEAK

-374 AIVGASGA
+374 AIIGASGA

-391 LGVWPPDSGPLRLCG
+391 LGVWPPDSGTLRLCG
-406 TPYHELPQGAIQQAI
+406 TPYHELPAGAIQQAI
-421 AALPQGSVLFADS
+421 AALPQGSVLFAGS
-434 IRENFARY
+434 IRENFTRY
-442 RPGCKEED
+442 RPACKEED
-450 IRAALRDAQ
+450 ILAALRDAQ
-459 LSEVVAALPEGID
+459 LSEVVAALPQGID

-492 AIAIAGKEPVI
+492 AIAIAGREPIV

-524 FARVQKTG
+524 FARIQETG

-543 LLTKFQQT
+543 LVTKFQQT

>member
-14 FEFLPVLLV
+14 LEFLPVLLV

-86 LTEIRTAFYDRAAR
+86 LTEIRTSFYDRAAKV
-100 TLPLRSGPARQGE
+100 LPLRSGPARQGE

-134 PIAAIG
+134 PIAVIG
-140 TITALTT
+140 TITTLTT

-160 LPALYLARLVLS
+160 LPALYLARLALS
-172 CASRQTGEEMQRTR
+172 CASCQSGEERQRTR

-206 AGRAPAL
+206 AGREPAL
-213 KRLAEPADRL
+213 KRLAGPADHL

-228 QLARSDARRDA
+228 QLARTDARRDA

-261 DGALSGID
+261 QGALRGID

-301 RFLPERRIG
+301 RFLPERQTS
-310 ETAATDEKAGEPE
+310 EAAETDEPVEQPE
-323 RIPAPV
+323 KIPAPA

-337 AASQTPLLEAQ
+337 AASQMPLLEAH

-360 LQGLSFRIARGQHT
+360 LQGLSFRIARDQHT

-382 GKTTLAELL
+382 GKTTLAALL
-391 LGVWPPDSGPLRLCG
+391 LGVWPPDSGTLRLCG
-406 TPYHELPQGAIQQAI
+406 TPYHELPQGAIQQSI
-421 AALPQGSVLFADS
+421 AALPQGSVLFAGS
-434 IRENFARY
+434 IRENFVRY
-442 RPGCKEED
+442 RPACKEED
-450 IRAALRDAQ
+450 ILAALRDAQ
-459 LSEVVAALPEGID
+459 LDEVVAALPQGID

-484 GQRGRLLT
+484 GQRNRLLS
-492 AIAIAGKEPVI
+492 AIAIAGREPIV
-503 LLDEPTCGLDQETA
+503 LLDEPTCGLDQ
-517 AALMAAL
+517 
-524 FARVQKTG
+524 KPPP
-532 QTLLTITHERT
+532 
-543 LLTKFQQT
+543 
-551 IELRK
+551 

>member
-1 MTNLWKLLRLTTL
+1 MTNVWKLLRLTTL

-86 LTEIRTAFYDRAAR
+86 LTEIRTSFYDRAAKV
-100 TLPLRSGPARQGE
+100 LPLRSGPARQGE

-160 LPALYLARLVLS
+160 LPALYLARLALS
-172 CASRQTGEEMQRTR
+172 CASCQSGEERQRTR

-206 AGRAPAL
+206 AGRDPAL
-213 KRLAEPADRL
+213 KRLAGPADHL

-228 QLARSDARRDA
+228 QLARTDARRDA
-239 AENLLDTTVLMA
+239 AEDLLDTTVLMA

-301 RFLPERRIG
+301 RFLPERQTS
-310 ETAATDEKAGEPE
+310 EAAETDEPVEQPE
-323 RIPAPV
+323 TIPAPA

-337 AASQTPLLEAQ
+337 AASQTLLEAK

-360 LQGLSFRIARGQHT
+360 LQGLSFRIARSQHT

-391 LGVWPPDSGPLRLCG
+391 LGVWPPDSGTLRLCG

-421 AALPQGSVLFADS
+421 AALPQGSVLFAGS

-442 RPGCKEED
+442 RPACKEED
-450 IRAALRDAQ
+450 ILTALRDAQ
-459 LSEVVAALPEGID
+459 LDDVVAALPQGID

-503 LLDEPTCGLDQETA
+503 LLDEPTCGLDQKTA

-524 FARVQKTG
+524 FARVQETG

-543 LLTKFQQT
+543 LVTKFQQT

>member
-86 LTEIRTAFYDRAAR
+86 LTEIRTSFYDRAAKV
-100 TLPLRSGPARQGE
+100 LPLRSGPARQGE

-147 WLLTGVIGLWALA
+147 WLLSGVIGLWALA

-206 AGRAPAL
+206 AGREPAL
-213 KRLAEPADRL
+213 KRLAGPADHL

-228 QLARSDARRDA
+228 QLAHTDAKRDA

-301 RFLPERRIG
+301 RFLPERQTS
-310 ETAATDEKAGEPE
+310 EAAETDEPAEQPE
-323 RIPAPV
+323 KIPAPA
-329 QAASRDAD
+329 QADSRDAD
-337 AASQTPLLEAQ
+337 AASQTLLEAK

-382 GKTTLAELL
+382 GKTTLAALL
-391 LGVWPPDSGPLRLCG
+391 LGVWPPDSGTLRLCG
-406 TPYHELPQGAIQQAI
+406 TPYHALPQGAIQQAI
-421 AALPQGSVLFADS
+421 AALPQGSVLFAGS

-442 RPGCKEED
+442 RPDCKEED
-450 IRAALRDAQ
+450 ILAALSDAQ
-459 LSEVVAALPEGID
+459 LSEVVAALPQGID

-503 LLDEPTCGLDQETA
+503 LLDEPTCGLDQKTA
-517 AALMAAL
+517 ATLMAAL
-524 FARVQKTG
+524 FARVQETG

-543 LLTKFQQT
+543 LLHHFQQT

>member
-14 FEFLPVLLV
+14 LEFLPVLLV

-35 GASAWLVASAAL
+35 GASAWLVASSAL

-86 LTEIRTAFYDRAAR
+86 LTEIRTSFYDRAAKV
-100 TLPLRSGPARQGE
+100 LPLRSGPARQGE

-147 WLLTGVIGLWALA
+147 WLLAGVIGLWALA

-172 CASRQTGEEMQRTR
+172 CASRQTGEERQRTR

-206 AGRAPAL
+206 AGCAPAL
-213 KRLAEPADRL
+213 KRLAGPADHL

-228 QLARSDARRDA
+228 QLARSDAKRDA

-251 LLALLILRVT
+251 LLVFLILRVT
-261 DGALSGID
+261 QGALSGID

-301 RFLPERRIG
+301 RFLPERQTS
-310 ETAATDEKAGEPE
+310 EAAETDEPAEQSEK
-323 RIPAPV
+323 IPAPA

-337 AASQTPLLEAQ
+337 AASQTLLEAK

-374 AIVGASGA
+374 AIIGASGA

-391 LGVWPPDSGPLRLCG
+391 LGVWPPDSGTLRLCG

-421 AALPQGSVLFADS
+421 AALPQGSVLFAGS
-434 IRENFARY
+434 IRENLARY
-442 RPGCKEED
+442 RPACKEED
-450 IRAALRDAQ
+450 ILAALRDAQ
-459 LSEVVAALPEGID
+459 LSEVVAALPQGID

-492 AIAIAGKEPVI
+492 AITIAGREPVI
-503 LLDEPTCGLDQETA
+503 LLDEPTCGLDQKTA
-517 AALMAAL
+517 ATLMAAL
-524 FARVQKTG
+524 FARVQETG

-543 LLTKFQQT
+543 LVTKFQQT
-551 IELRK
+551 IKLRK

>member
-14 FEFLPVLLV
+14 LEFLPVLLV

-86 LTEIRTAFYDRAAR
+86 LTEIRTSFYDRAAKV
-100 TLPLRSGPARQGE
+100 LPLRSGPARQGE

-147 WLLTGVIGLWALA
+147 WLLSGVIGLWALA

-172 CASRQTGEEMQRTR
+172 CASRQTGEERQRTR
-186 DAAYRSALL
+186 DATYRSALL

-206 AGRAPAL
+206 AGREPAL
-213 KRLAEPADRL
+213 KRLAGPADHL

-228 QLARSDARRDA
+228 QLARTDARRDA

-261 DGALSGID
+261 QGALSGID

-301 RFLPERRIG
+301 HFLPERQTS
-310 ETAATDEKAGEPE
+310 EAAETDEPAEQPE
-323 RIPAPV
+323 KIPTSA
-329 QAASRDAD
+329 QADSRDAD
-337 AASQTPLLEAQ
+337 AASQTLLETK

-382 GKTTLAELL
+382 GKTTLAALL
-391 LGVWPPDSGPLRLCG
+391 LGVWPPDSGMLCLCG
-406 TPYHELPQGAIQQAI
+406 TPYHELPAGAIQQSI
-421 AALPQGSVLFADS
+421 AALPQGSVLFAGS

-442 RPGCKEED
+442 RPACKEAD
-450 IRAALRDAQ
+450 ILAALSDAQ
-459 LSEVVAALPEGID
+459 LSEVVAALPQGID

-492 AIAIAGKEPVI
+492 AITIAGKEPVI
-503 LLDEPTCGLDQETA
+503 LLDEPTCGLDQKTA

-524 FARVQKTG
+524 FARVQETG

-543 LLTKFQQT
+543 LVTKFQQT

>member
-86 LTEIRTAFYDRAAR
+86 LTEIRTSFYDRAAKV
-100 TLPLRSGPARQGE
+100 LPLRSGPARQGE

-147 WLLTGVIGLWALA
+147 WLLSGVIGLWALA

-172 CASRQTGEEMQRTR
+172 CASRKTGEEMQRTR

-206 AGRAPAL
+206 VGREPAL
-213 KRLAEPADRL
+213 KRLSAPAHDL
-223 LQGSL
+223 LEGSL
-228 QLARSDARRDA
+228 QLARTDAKRDA

-261 DGALSGID
+261 QGALSGID

-301 RFLPERRIG
+301 RFSPERQTS
-310 ETAATDEKAGEPE
+310 EAAETDEPAEQSEK
-323 RIPAPV
+323 IPTPA
-329 QAASRDAD
+329 QADSRDAD
-337 AASQTPLLEAQ
+337 AASQTLLEAKN
-348 DLSFSYRQGQGV
+348 LSFSYRQGQGV

-374 AIVGASGA
+374 AIIGASGA
-382 GKTTLAELL
+382 GKTTLAALL
-391 LGVWPPDSGPLRLCG
+391 LGVWPPDSGMLRLCG

-421 AALPQGSVLFADS
+421 AALPQGSVLFAGS

-442 RPGCKEED
+442 RPACKEED
-450 IRAALRDAQ
+450 ILTALRDAQ
-459 LSEVVAALPEGID
+459 LDEVVATLPQGID

-492 AIAIAGKEPVI
+492 AITIAGREPVI
-503 LLDEPTCGLDQETA
+503 LLDEPTCGLDQKTA

-524 FARVQKTG
+524 FAKVQETG

-543 LLTKFQQT
+543 LLHHFQQT

>member
-1 MTNLWKLLRLTTL
+1 MTNVWKLLRLTTL

-86 LTEIRTAFYDRAAR
+86 LTEIRTSFYDRA
-100 TLPLRSGPARQGE
+100 TKVLPLRSGPARQGE

-147 WLLTGVIGLWALA
+147 WLLAGIIGLWALA
-160 LPALYLARLVLS
+160 LPALYLARLLLS

-206 AGRAPAL
+206 AGCDPAL
-213 KRLAEPADRL
+213 KRLSAPAHDL
-223 LQGSL
+223 LEGSL
-228 QLARSDARRDA
+228 QLARTDARRDA

-251 LLALLILRVT
+251 LLVFLILRVT
-261 DGALSGID
+261 EGALSGID
-269 LCVYFLVLQTL
+269 LCVYFLMLQTL

-301 RFLPERRIG
+301 RFLPERQIG
-310 ETAATDEKAGEPE
+310 ETAATDEKAGKPE
-323 RIPAPV
+323 RMLAPA
-329 QAASRDAD
+329 QASFRNAD

-348 DLSFSYRQGQGV
+348 DLSFSYRKGQGV
-360 LQGLSFRIARGQHT
+360 LQGLSFRIAHGQHT

-391 LGVWPPDSGPLRLCG
+391 LGVWPPDSGTLSLCG

-421 AALPQGSVLFADS
+421 AALPQGSVLFAGS

-442 RPGCKEED
+442 RPACKEED
-450 IRAALRDAQ
+450 ILTALRDAQ
-459 LSEVVAALPEGID
+459 LDEVVAALPQGID

-503 LLDEPTCGLDQETA
+503 LLDEPTCGLDQKTA

-524 FARVQKTG
+524 FARVQETG
-532 QTLLTITHERT
+532 QTLLTITHERI
-543 LLTKFQQT
+543 LLPLFQQT

>member
-14 FEFLPVLLV
+14 LEFLPVLLV

-86 LTEIRTAFYDRAAR
+86 LTEIRTSFYDRAAKV
-100 TLPLRSGPARQGE
+100 LPLRSGPARQGE

-147 WLLTGVIGLWALA
+147 WLLAGVIGLWALA

-172 CASRQTGEEMQRTR
+172 FASRQTGEERQRTR

-195 DAAGG
+195 DAASG

-206 AGRAPAL
+206 AGRDPAL
-213 KRLAEPADRL
+213 KRLSAPAHDL
-223 LQGSL
+223 LEGSL

-239 AENLLDTTVLMA
+239 AENLLGTTVLMA

-287 PEAVRQGRRSLLAA
+287 PETVRQGRRSLLAA
-301 RFLPERRIG
+301 RFLPERQIG

-323 RIPAPV
+323 RMPAPA
-329 QAASRDAD
+329 QATSRDAD

-348 DLSFSYRQGQGV
+348 DLSFSYRKGQGV

-391 LGVWPPDSGPLRLCG
+391 LGVWPPDSGMLRLCG
-406 TPYHELPQGAIQQAI
+406 TPYHELPAGTIQQAI
-421 AALPQGSVLFADS
+421 AALPQGSVLFAGS

-442 RPGCKEED
+442 RPYCKEED
-450 IRAALRDAQ
+450 ILAALRDAQ
-459 LSEVVAALPEGID
+459 LSEVVAALPQGID

-503 LLDEPTCGLDQETA
+503 LLDEPTCGLDQKTA

-524 FARVQKTG
+524 FARVQETG

-543 LLTKFQQT
+543 LVTKFQQT

>member
-1 MTNLWKLLRLTTL
+1 MTNVWKLLRLTTL

-86 LTEIRTAFYDRAAR
+86 LTEIRTSFYDRAAKV
-100 TLPLRSGPARQGE
+100 LPLRSGPARQGE

-147 WLLTGVIGLWALA
+147 WLLAGVIGPWALA

-172 CASRQTGEEMQRTR
+172 CASRQTGEKRQRTR

-206 AGRAPAL
+206 AGCAPAL

-228 QLARSDARRDA
+228 QLARSDAKRDA

-301 RFLPERRIG
+301 HFLPERQIG

-323 RIPAPV
+323 RMPAPA
-329 QAASRDAD
+329 QATSRDAD
-337 AASQTPLLEAQ
+337 AASQTLLEAK
-348 DLSFSYRQGQGV
+348 DLSFSYRKGQGV

-382 GKTTLAELL
+382 GKTTLAALL
-391 LGVWPPDSGPLRLCG
+391 LGVWPPDSGTLRLCG

-421 AALPQGSVLFADS
+421 AALPQGSVLFAGS
-434 IRENFARY
+434 IRENFTRY
-442 RPGCKEED
+442 RPGCNEED
-450 IRAALRDAQ
+450 ILAALRDAQ
-459 LSEVVAALPEGID
+459 LSEVVADLPQGID

-503 LLDEPTCGLDQETA
+503 LLDEPTCGLDQKTA

-524 FARVQKTG
+524 FARVQETG

-543 LLTKFQQT
+543 LLHHFQQT

>member
-1 MTNLWKLLRLTTL
+1 MTNLWKLLRLTTP

-86 LTEIRTAFYDRAAR
+86 LTEIRTSFYDRAAKV
-100 TLPLRSGPARQGE
+100 LPLRSGPARQGE

-147 WLLTGVIGLWALA
+147 WLLAGIIGPWALA

-172 CASRQTGEEMQRTR
+172 CASRQTGEERQRTR

-206 AGRAPAL
+206 AGREPAL
-213 KRLAEPADRL
+213 KRLSAPAHDL
-223 LQGSL
+223 LEGAL
-228 QLARSDARRDA
+228 QLARTDARRDA

-251 LLALLILRVT
+251 LLVFLILRVT

-301 RFLPERRIG
+301 RFLPERQTS
-310 ETAATDEKAGEPE
+310 ETVETDEPAEQPE
-323 RIPAPV
+323 KIPAPA
-329 QAASRDAD
+329 QADSRDAD
-337 AASQTPLLEAQ
+337 AASQALLEAK

-391 LGVWPPDSGPLRLCG
+391 LGVWPPDSGTLRLCG
-406 TPYHELPQGAIQQAI
+406 TPYHELPQGAIQQSI
-421 AALPQGSVLFADS
+421 AALPQGSVLFAGS

-442 RPGCKEED
+442 RPACKEED
-450 IRAALRDAQ
+450 ILAALRDAQ
-459 LSEVVAALPEGID
+459 LSEVVAALPQGID

-484 GQRGRLLT
+484 GQRNRLLS
-492 AIAIAGKEPVI
+492 AIAIAGREPVI
-503 LLDEPTCGLDQETA
+503 LLDEPTCGLDQKTA

-524 FARVQKTG
+524 FARVQETG

-543 LLTKFQQT
+543 LVTKFQQT